1 MNVFDTI
8 EFQDLIRYAIAIA
21 VVFSI
26 LLAIGYIIW
35 GGFLI
40 ILSAGS
46 EEKVKSAVN
55 HIRHAFLG
63 IVMLFIILFVTPL
76 ITRLIGFEYGE
87 YASPPVIFET
97 ITEVSNSIFGTS
109 SGIDSLP
116 TDSGNLDADFSN
128 L

>member
-26 LLAIGYIIW
+26 LLAIWYIIW
-35 GGFLI
+35 WWFLI

-76 ITRLIGFEYGE
+76 ITRLIWFEYGE